1 MKKVVIYSQNGCSY
15 CEELKNL
22 LEQQGISYTISDI
35 DNNKQDWGIISEN
48 TQNEYVPQVLIVD
61 PLDESMRILAPDR
74 DFDDPSE
81 CLQHIMTELY
91 E

>member
-1 MKKVVIYSQNGCSY
+1 MKKVVIYSQNGCSH

-22 LEQQGISYTISDI
+22 LEQQGIPHTITDI
-35 DNNKQDWGIISEN
+35 DNKKEDWKIISES
-48 TQNEYVPQVLIVD
+48 TENEYVPQVLIVD
-61 PLDESMRILAPDR
+61 PSDGSANILAPDR
-74 DFDDPSE
+74 DFDDVSE